1 MTMQL
6 DPLPS
11 ECLVDHALVIRVRG
25 LSAGAQLSARL
36 YNAGPNGSVSLSHAT
51 FVADVDG
58 LVDLARQA
66 PVSGSYQGVDVMG
79 LFWSLAPVVG
89 PEAAACGDASKD
101 PFTLTLKLASDDG
114 SEPVSHILKRT
125 FVASDVKSR
134 DVRENGLVGRMF
146 EPAQP
151 SPRGAVLV
159 VGGSNGGLVWSQEM
173 AGLLASHG
181 HAAFALAYFGAE
193 GLPPT
198 LDRIPLEYFGTAL
211 AWLAAQP
218 GVDGNRIA
226 VMGLSRGGELA
237 LLIGA
242 TFPNV
247 RAVVAYVPSGIAWPA
262 FPASGHGAWTFE
274 GKEIAYASTLTY
286 EEWDKA
292 LADGTAR
299 KDSFDWYLMPLRDA
313 EYTARVSISV
323 ERIGGPVLMIS
334 GTDDRLWPSRELTE
348 IAVQR
353 FRNANFPHHVEHL
366 IYPEAGH
373 SMGWPHV
380 PTTQLKSKH
389 SVSGEDIDMGGTPEG
404 TARARQDSWPRM
416 LAFLR
421 TALTGS

>member
-1 MTMQL
+1 MQL
-6 DPLPS
+6 GPLPS

-25 LSAGAQLSARL
+25 LSAGAQLTARL
-36 YNAGPNGSVSLSHAT
+36 YNAGPNGSVFLSHAT
-51 FVADVDG
+51 FVADAEGVVDF
-58 LVDLARQA
+58 ACQA
-66 PVSGSYQGVDVMG
+66 PVSGSYQGVDAMG
-79 LFWSLAPVVG
+79 LFWSRVLVTR
-89 PEAAACGDASKD
+89 PEAAACSDASKD

-114 SEPVSHILKRT
+114 SEPISHTLKRT
-125 FVASDVKSR
+125 FAASDVRSH
-134 DVRENGLVGRMF
+134 DVREDGLFGRMF

-151 SPRGAVLV
+151 GARSAILV

-173 AGLLASHG
+173 AALLASHG

-193 GLPPT
+193 GLPAT

-237 LLIGA
+237 LLIAA
-242 TFPNV
+242 TFPSV
-247 RAVVAYVPSGIAWPA
+247 RAVVAYVPSAIAWPA
-262 FPASGHGAWTFE
+262 FPASGHGAWTLE
-274 GKEIAYASTLTY
+274 GKEVAYASTLTH

-299 KDSFDWYLMPLRDA
+299 KDSLDWYLIPLRDA
-313 EYTARVSISV
+313 GYTARVSIPV

-334 GTDDRLWPSRELTE
+334 GADDRLWPSTALTE

-353 FRNANFPHHVEHL
+353 LRNANFPHPVEHL

-373 SMGWPHV
+373 SSGWPHV

-404 TARARQDSWPRM
+404 TARARQDAWPRM
-416 LAFLR
+416 LAFLQ
-421 TALTGS
+421 TALPGG